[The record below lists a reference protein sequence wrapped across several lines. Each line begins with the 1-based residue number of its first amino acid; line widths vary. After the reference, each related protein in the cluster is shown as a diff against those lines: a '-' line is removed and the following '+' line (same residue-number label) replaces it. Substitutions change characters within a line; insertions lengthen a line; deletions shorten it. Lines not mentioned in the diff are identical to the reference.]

1 MLKDGLAYLDQS
13 ANNSS
18 NNNANSAALVKLQQQ
33 FQAGRVV
40 DISLNTNSQLF
51 KSAGG
56 WAGIGTIQFQ
66 LLDDPSPRKNLN
78 KSVVN
83 YAKPLFPQF
92 QNYPL
97 VNEVVAIFKLP
108 SKDQTAATGIEEF
121 YYLNSVNLWN
131 HPNNNGIP
139 SEFEDPDTNTQATQN
154 KSLMQTIIGSYKRS
168 TPEIVTLDFNG
179 QAGSQ
184 FSESKVNPILSF
196 AGDNIFEGRFGNSI
210 RLGSTAR
217 TDGDIKN
224 NWSNGND
231 DSGNPIMIL
240 KNGQDSTLD
249 ETPSF
254 IPYTENI
261 NFDPS
266 SIYLTSTQEIPLEV
280 AVVKRKAGE
289 GVTVPFGDTI
299 KETPTDPRLYTGS
312 QVILNSSRLL
322 FNASSDNV
330 MVSSKK
336 SVVIEAVQDV
346 GLKSQQGNTNILS
359 DSGIVALGKSD
370 AGQSLILGDD
380 FMEQF
385 KKLIS
390 NIDLVLQALSKETTV
405 PAAAA
410 AANVALSQIKPILKV
425 ADELKSKYVKT
436 K

>member
-1 MLKDGLAYLDQS
+1 
-13 ANNSS
+13 
-18 NNNANSAALVKLQQQ
+18 
-33 FQAGRVV
+33 
-40 DISLNTNSQLF
+40 
-51 KSAGG
+51 
-56 WAGIGTIQFQ
+56 
-66 LLDDPSPRKNLN
+66 
-78 KSVVN
+78 
-83 YAKPLFPQF
+83 
-92 QNYPL
+92 
-97 VNEVVAIFKLP
+97 
-108 SKDQTAATGIEEF
+108 
-121 YYLNSVNLWN
+121 
-131 HPNNNGIP
+131 
-139 SEFEDPDTNTQATQN
+139 
-154 KSLMQTIIGSYKRS
+154 MQTIIGSYKRS

-210 RLGSTAR
+210 RLGSTSR

-266 SIYLTSTQEIPLEV
+266 SIYLTSTQEVPLEV
-280 AVVKRKAGE
+280 AVIKRKAGE
-289 GVTVPFGDTI
+289 GITVPFGDTI